1 MGKHIAFMGGG
12 NMATAIISGLL
23 KRGWLPAQ
31 IDVVE
36 PFEATRNKLK
46 ADLGVHAQAVC
57 GPFLH
62 QAALVV
68 WAVKPQSF
76 AEAAAQARPHL
87 NGAEEALHLSVAA
100 GIPSQSIAHWLGSE
114 RVVRSMPNTPALI
127 GKGIA
132 GLYARP
138 AVTAD
143 DRQLVQGVMDC
154 TGQWLWLEQEA
165 QLDAVTAISGSGPAY
180 VFYFLEAMTEAG
192 AQMGLRREQAY
203 QLAIATFSGAAE
215 LARTSTDSAEV
226 LRQKVTSK
234 GGTTYAAM
242 TSMDESRINTLFI
255 KALHAAGQ
263 RAAELGAE
271 FGATY
276 SG

>member
-1 MGKHIAFMGGG
+1 MSKHIAFIGGG

-23 KRGWLPAQ
+23 QRGWTSTQ
-31 IDVVE
+31 MDVVE
-36 PFEATRNKLK
+36 PLEAARHKLE
-46 ADLGVHAQAVC
+46 AERGVQAHAVC
-57 GPFLH
+57 GPFLQ

-76 AEAAAQARPHL
+76 AEAALQARPHL
-87 NGAEEALHLSVAA
+87 GDVGGPLHLSVAA
-100 GIPSQSIAHWLGSE
+100 GIPSQSIADWLGCE
-114 RVVRSMPNTPALI
+114 RVVRGMPNTPALI

-132 GLYARP
+132 GLFARP

-143 DRQLVQGVMDC
+143 DRQRVQEVMDC

-192 AQMGLRREQAY
+192 AQMGLSRSQAY
-203 QLAIATFSGAAE
+203 QLAMATFSGAAE
-215 LARTSTDSAEV
+215 LARTSNDSAAE

-234 GGTTYAAM
+234 GGTTYAAI
-242 TSMDESRINTLFI
+242 TAMDESRVATLFI
-255 KALHAAGQ
+255 KALHAARQ
-263 RAAELGAE
+263 RATELGAE
-271 FGATY
+271 FGAA
-276 SG
+276 S